1 MPRARLDVEHGA
13 DVVTRCQHK
22 LLVQRPFGLVVQA
35 RGRVQVHHLVVL
47 DRQVVARALQVRDL
61 PPARR
66 LKSLDECGRVRL
78 AAGATSSAHC
88 PDDDWRL

>member
-1 MPRARLDVEHGA
+1 
-13 DVVTRCQHK
+13 
-22 LLVQRPFGLVVQA
+22 
-35 RGRVQVHHLVVL
+35 VQVHHLVVL